1 MIAADRGRLGTV
13 DPRVKIVWILATM
26 VAGLLFVEFSSLIAI
41 LLSIV
46 AVAWIGG
53 VLGET
58 FRRLKGLA
66 MIIVVIGLIFGLTVP
81 GEPLFALIPR
91 QVPVAGGQLMISREG
106 LMLGIVSI
114 FRMFIFAA
122 PLLVVIMTTNNSDLL
137 QALMFFRL
145 PMEYAL
151 MIVLA
156 LNFIPV
162 VLLEF
167 GRVADAQK
175 ARAHSLMD
183 QGVVGKMRGLVP
195 IFIPLTLNAVDRADT
210 IGKVLEMRGITH
222 RRMKPE
228 FEALGTG
235 SWTLLTVSVV
245 LTMATL
251 VSYTAGQDLVAAML
265 NALLPRF

>member
-1 MIAADRGRLGTV
+1 MIAAERGRLGVV
-13 DPRVKIVWILATM
+13 DPRVKIAWIVATM
-26 VAGLLFVEFSSLIAI
+26 LAGLLFVQFSSLIAI

-58 FRRLKGLA
+58 IRRLRGLA
-66 MIIVVIGLIFGLTVP
+66 MIIVVIGLIFGLTVQ
-81 GEPLFALIPR
+81 GTPLFSLIPEE
-91 QVPVAGGQLMISREG
+91 VPVIGGYLTISREG
-106 LMLGIVSI
+106 LFLGIVSI
-114 FRMFIFAA
+114 LRMFIFAA

-183 QGVVGKMRGLVP
+183 QGILGKMRGLVP

-222 RRMKPE
+222 GRLRPE
-228 FEALGTG
+228 FGALRTG
-235 SWTLLTVSVV
+235 SWALLAISAFLTV
-245 LTMATL
+245 AT
-251 VSYTAGQDLVAAML
+251 VASYAAGEDLVAATL
-265 NALLPRF
+265 NVLLPTL